1 MDTQINEDQFKTPM
15 MIQYLEIK
23 KQYPDCIL
31 FFRLGDFY
39 EMFLDDAKVGAE
51 VLDITLTARSRGK
64 DGAIPMCGVPFH
76 AVDSYLAKLVGA
88 GYKVAICDQTSL
100 PDGKGLVDREVIRV
114 ITPGTN
120 LNNRSL
126 EKKNNNYILVVDY
139 QRSDLAIIICD
150 LGTGEVSYIEENN
163 IDLVSAKQ
171 VIDDLFSKIKPIEG
185 LVNEKFYCD
194 QDKMVLFNNYPDF
207 YVYSF
212 DEWRKHSKLSRE
224 SILDLYKVKSLK
236 SLNLEDR
243 DLVQQVLGVLIGY
256 LKFTQKVDL
265 KHLQKIEKFVDDHYL
280 EMDRSTIN
288 NLELLQTLSGN
299 KKNSLL
305 DLIDFTYTGMGGR
318 LLKKWLVK
326 PLFDQ
331 KKIEYRHRLV
341 EKIIFER
348 ELKEEI
354 QQSLRKISDIERT
367 TSRLSLNFGSPRD
380 LISLKN
386 SLQEAL
392 FLSKKFEKY
401 PDLKKIFAK
410 HPNIKKVIKIIGN
423 SIIDDPPVNPKNG
436 GFIRSGI
443 DKKLDELKNLT
454 LKSRDW
460 MDKFEQEERKK
471 TGISSLKVKFN
482 KVFGFYIE
490 ISKANLHLA
499 PDRYDRKQTLVNAE
513 RFITKELKHHEQI
526 VLEAEE
532 QIFTIEYLLFLK
544 TTNKVLAYVQDIQL
558 VAQEIATLDCLLS
571 FSLVALELNFS
582 KPEMTRENIIDI
594 KGGRHPV
601 IEKIIGKH
609 NFVPNETLLDQK
621 QQQLIIITG
630 PNMAGKSVLMR
641 QTALIVLL
649 AHIGS
654 FVPAREA
661 KISLTDKI
669 FVRSGASDAI
679 TEGLSTF
686 MVEMIETARILNNAT
701 KDSLVIMDEIG
712 RGTSTYDGISIAW
725 SVAERLVTNKVNTPK
740 TLFATH
746 YHELQELEEKFP
758 KKISNFRMAI
768 KNHQSEPV
776 FLYLFSKGEGTHSF
790 GIQVAKLA
798 GLPKPVIKRAQTL
811 MKKFDK
817 DIPNIDLEEIKNEEK
832 LEVNDSKLLKELK
845 KINVNK
851 LTPLEALNKLHQ
863 LVDDYGKN

>member
-1 MDTQINEDQFKTPM
+1 MDSQISEDQFKTPM
-15 MIQYLEIK
+15 MLQYLEIK
-23 KQYPDCIL
+23 KKYPDCIL

-39 EMFLDDAKVGAE
+39 EMFLDDAKVGSE
-51 VLDITLTARSRGK
+51 VLDITLTARGRGK
-64 DGAIPMCGVPFH
+64 DGQIPMAGVPFH
-76 AVDSYLAKLVGA
+76 AVDSYLAKLVSA

-100 PDGKGLVDREVIRV
+100 PDGKGLVDREVVRV

-120 LNNRSL
+120 LNSRSL
-126 EKKNNNYILVVDY
+126 EKKSNNYILAIDFHK
-139 QRSDLAIIICD
+139 STLAVIICD
-150 LGTGEVSYIEENN
+150 LGTGEVSFIEEKN
-163 IDLVSAKQ
+163 IDLIIAKKI
-171 VIDDLFSKIKPIEG
+171 IDDLFSKITPVEG
-185 LVNEKFYCD
+185 LVSEKFYCD
-194 QDKMVLFNNYPDF
+194 QDKMAIFNNYPDF
-207 YVYSF
+207 FIYSY
-212 DEWRKHSKLSRE
+212 DDWNKHSRLARE
-224 SILDLYKVKSLK
+224 TILGVYQVKSFK
-236 SLNLEDR
+236 NINLEDR
-243 DLVQQVLGVLIGY
+243 DLVQAVLGVLLGY

-265 KHLQKIEKFVDDHYL
+265 KHLQKIEQFSDDRFL

-326 PLFDQ
+326 PLYDQ
-331 KKIEYRHRLV
+331 REIEKRHTLI
-341 EKIIFER
+341 EELIFER
-348 ELKEEI
+348 ELSDDI
-354 QQSLRKISDIERT
+354 QSSLRRINDIERIV
-367 TSRLSLNFGSPRD
+367 SRLSLNFGTPRD
-380 LISLKN
+380 LIGLKN
-386 SLQEAL
+386 SLAESLLLSTKLAKVGHLKTL
-392 FLSKKFEKY
+392 FS
-401 PDLKKIFAK
+401 D
-410 HPNIKKVIKIIGN
+410 HPKVEKVIKIIN
-423 SIIDDPPVNPKNG
+423 NAVIDDPPVNPKNG
-436 GFIRSGI
+436 GFIKEGI
-443 DKKLDELKNLT
+443 DKKLDELKSLT
-454 LKSRDW
+454 LQSRDW
-460 MDKFEQEERKK
+460 MDKFEKEERQK

-490 ISKANLHLA
+490 ISNANLHLA

-532 QIFTIEYLLFLK
+532 QIFSIEYQLFLK
-544 TTNKVLAYVQDIQL
+544 TVNKVLIYVKDIQ
-558 VAQEIATLDCLLS
+558 AIAHEIATLDCLFS
-571 FSLVALELNFS
+571 FSLSAIEFNFVR
-582 KPEMTRENIIDI
+582 PEITTENIIDI

-609 NFVPNETLLDQK
+609 NFVPNETFLDQH

-654 FVPAREA
+654 FVPAKQA

-701 KDSLVIMDEIG
+701 KNSLVIMDEIG

-725 SVAERLVTNKVNTPK
+725 SVAEKLVTGKKDTPK

-746 YHELQELEEKFP
+746 YHELQDLEKKFP
-758 KKISNFRMAI
+758 DKISNFRMAI
-768 KNHQSEPV
+768 KNHHSEPV
-776 FLYLFSKGEGTHSF
+776 FLYLFTKGEGSHSF

-798 GLPKPVIKRAQTL
+798 GIPDSVIKRAQVL
-811 MKKFDK
+811 MKHFDK
-817 DIPNIDLEEIKNEEK
+817 ELTEIEIEEMNVDDKK
-832 LEVNDSKLLKELK
+832 MSQSKLSNALS
-845 KINVNK
+845 KININK
-851 LTPLEALNKLHQ
+851 LTPLEAMNTLQQ
-863 LVDDYGKN
+863 LVERYGKD